1 MELMD
6 PKLQLVTG
14 CALVAFF
21 SHTNLSLFNIH
32 LSTPVHKY
40 GRSTSSYILLFSIFH
55 PVRSLISDVVCWAI
69 QSNNLDHVAVKL
81 WATAV
86 ADFTQSALLTHRV
99 NSFYTKLLILDFCL
113 GIIKSI
119 VLELNLKSK
128 WCKCFYLYFEY
139 FELC

>member
-40 GRSTSSYILLFSIFH
+40 GESTSSQILPQIISSSNARFYI
-55 PVRSLISDVVCWAI
+55 
-69 QSNNLDHVAVKL
+69 
-81 WATAV
+81 TAM
-86 ADFTQSALLTHRV
+86 
-99 NSFYTKLLILDFCL
+99 
-113 GIIKSI
+113 
-119 VLELNLKSK
+119 
-128 WCKCFYLYFEY
+128 
-139 FELC
+139 

>member
-40 GRSTSSYILLFSIFH
+40 GRSTSPEYYYSAAS
-55 PVRSLISDVVCWAI
+55 I
-69 QSNNLDHVAVKL
+69 QSDP
-81 WATAV
+81 
-86 ADFTQSALLTHRV
+86 
-99 NSFYTKLLILDFCL
+99 
-113 GIIKSI
+113 
-119 VLELNLKSK
+119 
-128 WCKCFYLYFEY
+128 
-139 FELC
+139 